1 MRVCGFGHGRELY
14 SQIADYMHHELGA
27 ARLLRYYLS
36 NLTAAHVKS
45 PVITPKLIQ
54 AAAN

>member
-45 PVITPKLIQ
+45 PVITPELIQ